1 MENRAGGDAF
11 GFVHEPT
18 DETRRLV
25 ESSSG
30 LGLPHESIA
39 VLVGIDDKTL
49 RKYYRH
55 ELDMGKAKANG
66 QIAKTLYSKAVAGDT
81 TSLIWWTKSQMRW
94 SETVRNEMTGA
105 DGKELT
111 GIQVTFVKPVPS
123 RVGGNG
129 LAPLISFVVELR
141 PDALWGPPTNN

>member
-1 MENRAGGDAF
+1 MSDA
-11 GFVHEPT
+11 HEPT
-18 DETRRLV
+18 PETRKLV

-66 QIAKTLYSKAVAGDT
+66 QIAKTLFQKATSGDT
-81 TSLIWWTKSQMRW
+81 TSLIWWTKTQMKW
-94 SETVRNEMTGA
+94 SETVKAEVTGA
-105 DGKELT
+105 DGEPLQ
-111 GIQVTFVKPVPS
+111 GIQITFVKP
-123 RVGGNG
+123 N
-129 LAPLISFVVELR
+129 E
-141 PDALWGPPTNN
+141 

>member
-1 MENRAGGDAF
+1 MDA
-11 GFVHEPT
+11 HQPT

-55 ELDMGKAKANG
+55 ELDVGKAKANG
-66 QIAKTLYSKAVAGDT
+66 QIAKTLYQKAVSGDT

-94 SETVRNEMTGA
+94 SETVKQELTGA
-105 DGKELT
+105 DGEPLQ
-111 GIQVTFVKPVPS
+111 GIQVSFVKPNDS
-123 RVGGNG
+123 N
-129 LAPLISFVVELR
+129 S
-141 PDALWGPPTNN
+141 

>member
-1 MENRAGGDAF
+1 MSDE
-11 GFVHEPT
+11 HIPT
-18 DETRRLV
+18 PETQKLV

-94 SETVRNEMTGA
+94 SETVKNEVTGA
-105 DGKELT
+105 DGEALQ
-111 GIQVTFVKPVPS
+111 GIQVTFVKPS
-123 RVGGNG
+123 
-129 LAPLISFVVELR
+129 E
-141 PDALWGPPTNN
+141 

>member
-1 MENRAGGDAF
+1 MDS
-11 GFVHEPT
+11 HIPT
-18 DETRRLV
+18 AETKKLV

-49 RKYYRH
+49 RKYYRS

-66 QIAKTLYSKAVAGDT
+66 QIAKTLFSKAVAGDT

-94 SETVRNEMTGA
+94 SETVKNEVTGA
-105 DGKELT
+105 DGEPLT
-111 GIQVTFVKPVPS
+111 GINVTFVKP
-123 RVGGNG
+123 N
-129 LAPLISFVVELR
+129 E
-141 PDALWGPPTNN
+141 